1 MISYNSY
8 DIKLK
13 LKVKYQAVKL
23 DNTVSF
29 EIIQVFTIFSLLLIL
44 ICINFLF
51 SEDLAK
57 LAARK
62 YARIIQKLG
71 FPVRI
76 IIILL
81 FCLWY

>member
-1 MISYNSY
+1 MISYSSY

-13 LKVKYQAVKL
+13 LKVKYQAV
-23 DNTVSF
+23 NTVSF
-29 EIIQVFTIFSLLLIL
+29 EIIQVFTIFSLLLLL

-76 IIILL
+76 IIISL